1 MSRKTY
7 FHPVLTPEGKDYVDD
22 SEFSVSLSSS
32 IRSTS
37 QGDEVII
44 ACEWFLNNKK
54 IKELIKSEEAKVILT
69 AYCPDT
75 MKRFTWEL
83 GENRIELKLPLGSVI
98 GLLSL
103 QVAVVASRAIG
114 FFVPSGSN
122 TEFGKSEF
130 SLKEGAPLAIS
141 AEKNLYVM
149 TKQKKLLKMIRVQK
163 SESLHRDVYEF
174 IFSSNA
180 ITILMGA
187 QIFKYWNLLSL
198 DAAQKPHLFPSIYK
212 DALVEALRT
221 AVEDENIREY
231 PWVQQLLKLVDDRS
245 LLEMD
250 HADFQKINQL
260 VCKLLASKGVERIL
274 QRATED

>member
-1 MSRKTY
+1 MSRKSY
-7 FHPVLTPEGKDYVDD
+7 FHPVLTPEGKDYVDE
-22 SEFSVSLSSS
+22 SQFSVNLSSS
-32 IRSTS
+32 IHSSS
-37 QGDEVII
+37 QGDEVLVS
-44 ACEWFLNNKK
+44 CEWFLKNKK
-54 IKELIKSEEAKVILT
+54 IRELIKSDEAKVILT

-83 GENRIELKLPLGSVI
+83 GENRIELVLPIGSVI

-103 QVAVVASRAIG
+103 QVAVVASRSVG

-122 TEFGKSEF
+122 PEFGKSEF

-141 AEKNLYVM
+141 PEKNLFVI
-149 TKQKKLLKMIRVQK
+149 TKQKKLLKMIRVQR
-163 SESLHRDVYEF
+163 SESLHPDIYEF
-174 IFSSNA
+174 VFSSNA
-180 ITILMGA
+180 ITILMGTR
-187 QIFKYWNLLSL
+187 IFTYWNLLNL
-198 DAAQKPHLFPSIYK
+198 DAAEKPHLFLSIYK

-221 AVEDENIREY
+221 AVEDESIREY
-231 PWVQQLLKLVDDRS
+231 PWIQKLLNLVNGKS

-250 HADFQKINQL
+250 QADYQKINQL